1 MMMMMMMMM
10 KVALILLTDDDD
22 DFDNHFTID
31 TEVGHN
37 YQFTVNIVP
46 HSSREQYDDN
56 DDDDFIIQHC
66 FMSHTF
72 YEITIT
78 FY

>member
-1 MMMMMMMMM
+1 MMMM
-10 KVALILLTDDDD
+10 ILLTDDDD
-22 DFDNHFTID
+22 DDDDDDRFTIG

-37 YQFTVNIVP
+37 YQFTVNIVLY
-46 HSSREQYDDN
+46 SSRGRYDD
-56 DDDDFIIQHC
+56 DDDDDDHDFIIQHC

-78 FY
+78 FH

>member
-10 KVALILLTDDDD
+10 MMTMMI
-22 DFDNHFTID
+22 
-31 TEVGHN
+31 
-37 YQFTVNIVP
+37 
-46 HSSREQYDDN
+46 N
-56 DDDDFIIQHC
+56 DHDFIIQHC

-78 FY
+78 FH

>member
-1 MMMMMMMMM
+1 M
-10 KVALILLTDDDD
+10 TDDDD
-22 DFDNHFTID
+22 DDNHFTMD

-46 HSSREQYDDN
+46 HSSRGPYEDDN
-56 DDDDFIIQHC
+56 DDDDNNDHDFIIQHC

-78 FY
+78 FH